1 MPKVFAEYGLDFD
14 NNRYGFG
21 RSIEIENED
30 GSERRVKHAVP
41 MVPVRRY
48 VRLWVGRRVFILSV
62 TGLKIA
68 RKTRRNFKCVF
79 GIEGHP
85 K

>member
-21 RSIEIENED
+21 RSVEIENAD

-41 MVPVRRY
+41 MTPMRY
-48 VRLWVGRRVFILSV
+48 YLRLWVGRRMFVLSA

-68 RKTRRNFKCVF
+68 RKNRRNFKCVF
-79 GIEGHP
+79 GIEGRA